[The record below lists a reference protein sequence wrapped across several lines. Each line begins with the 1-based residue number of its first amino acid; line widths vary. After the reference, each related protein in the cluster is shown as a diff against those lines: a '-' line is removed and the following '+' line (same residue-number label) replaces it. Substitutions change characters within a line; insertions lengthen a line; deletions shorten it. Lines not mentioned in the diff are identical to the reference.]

1 MQITYVFA
9 LTLGMFTCA
18 LAFATEVD
26 FALLDDNS
34 DGLISRSE
42 AAKVSLV
49 ADAFKRLDTNRDGA
63 LSAKEFKHFN
73 KHL

>member
-34 DGLISRSE
+34 DG
-42 AAKVSLV
+42 
-49 ADAFKRLDTNRDGA
+49 A

>member
-1 MQITYVFA
+1 MQITNVFA

-18 LAFATEVD
+18 LVFASEVD
-26 FALLDDNS
+26 FALLDANS
-34 DGLISRSE
+34 DGLISCSE

-49 ADAFKRLDTNRDGA
+49 ADAFERLDINRDGA
-63 LSAKEFKHFN
+63 LSAKEFNYFN